1 MEVFPGVYQL
11 KIPIPNNPLGFINA
25 YLVKTPEGSLLIDT
39 GWNTDQSFEALE
51 QQLAEAGVTFDNL
64 KYIAITHIHP
74 DHYGLVGRLAKYT
87 KARLIIHEIE
97 RSLLYSRYV
106 NYDDLLNEM
115 DQWLKINGVPSSDRP
130 KLRMA
135 SLEILG
141 MVEVAM
147 PDQVVHG
154 GEHIT
159 LGDFDLEIVWTP
171 GHSPGHICLYDRA
184 RKVLF
189 SGDHILQK
197 TTPNVSMN
205 SQSIGNP
212 LVDYL
217 NSLHQI
223 SKLPVDLVLP
233 AHGQTFNHLP
243 ERLKELQ
250 HHHETRMNEIV
261 AAFNG
266 EPKTAYTIASS
277 VTWYVPWQQLEP
289 FSKRMAVTE
298 TLAHLELLLARGVLT
313 KTMQDGFAWYS
324 VANQNGA

>member
-1 MEVFPGVYQL
+1 MEVLPNVYQL
-11 KIPIPNNPLGFINA
+11 KIPIPDNPLGFINA
-25 YLVKTPEGSLLIDT
+25 YLVKAHEGSLLIDT
-39 GWNTDQSFEALE
+39 GWNTDQGFEALKL
-51 QQLAEAGVTFDNL
+51 QLGEAGLTFEDL

-87 KARLIIHEIE
+87 NASLIIHEIE

-115 DQWLKINGVPSSDRP
+115 DEWLKVNGVPSSDRP

-159 LGDFDLEIVWTP
+159 LGNFDLEIVWTP
-171 GHSPGHICLYDRA
+171 GHSPGHICFYDRA

-223 SKLPVDLVLP
+223 SKMPVDLVLP
-233 AHGQTFNHLP
+233 AHGQPFNHLS
-243 ERLKELQ
+243 ERLRELQ
-250 HHHETRMNEIV
+250 QHHENRLNEMV

-266 EPKTAYTIASS
+266 EPKTAYTIAAS
-277 VTWYVPWQQLEP
+277 VTWYVPWQELAP
-289 FSKRMAVTE
+289 FSKRQAVTE

-313 KTMQDGFAWYS
+313 KTMQDGIVWYS
-324 VANQNGA
+324 IAAQNGA